1 MSEGQAVVQI
11 QQSSLFVQV
20 LVHYHW
26 RYLIFYFLASIC
38 FFVFKK
44 YRYYYPARIMGW
56 EFFPVF
62 LLVFVDGTRLLM
74 LSRGNKMSAMSSLI
88 YSFFWSIPVITL
100 YAFYL
105 DLQTYM
111 YVARNPVAI
120 SILPSVPFYM
130 PG

>member
-1 MSEGQAVVQI
+1 MSEGQSVVHT
-11 QQSSLFVQV
+11 QQSSLFLQV

-38 FFVFKK
+38 FFVFKR
-44 YRYYYPARIMGW
+44 YRYYYPARIMGF

-62 LLVFVDGTRLLM
+62 LLAFVDGTRLLM
-74 LSRGNKMSAMSSLI
+74 LSRGNKMGAVSSLI
-88 YSFFWSIPVITL
+88 YSFCWSIPVITL

-111 YVARNPVAI
+111 YVHYAPLIAP
-120 SILPSVPFYM
+120 ILPSVTFYS
-130 PG
+130 